1 MSTTHTG
8 HRFGWVALM
17 GPPNA
22 GKSTLLN
29 ALLGQKVSIVTSKP
43 QTTRNRIVGILSE
56 PDAQVVF
63 MDTPGLHHARNPM
76 RGHLGK
82 MMSQAAWESMA
93 AAQAVMLVLDADLYL
108 RKPEF
113 LERDVSPLRDALA
126 DDERPQLVVVNKVDL
141 FHDKSRMLPLLVRL
155 QEFFPKAE
163 VFPMSALNKDGV
175 EELKKLIIGMM
186 PEGEARFPE
195 DQLSTASVRFLA
207 AEIVRE
213 KVFERLRQEVPYS
226 TAVAVEAWEEDEEHG
241 RTVIHAVI
249 YVARPSHKAMV
260 IGRAGPPSRKSAPR
274 PARTSRP
281 LSAARSTLNCGSKS
295 RKTGPKTLLCFRI
308 SAWGRKN
315 KSIIGAPPRTPPGP
329 LYKGPRRFE
338 RGIISVL
345 SSRFSLRAAGP

>member
-126 DDERPQLVVVNKVDL
+126 DDERPQLVVVHKVDL

-260 IGRAGPPSRKSAPR
+260 IGRAGAAIKEIGTEARKDIQALIGGKVHLELWVKVKENWAEDPS
-274 PARTSRP
+274 
-281 LSAARSTLNCGSKS
+281 LLQDFGMGS
-295 RKTGPKTLLCFRI
+295 
-308 SAWGRKN
+308 
-315 KSIIGAPPRTPPGP
+315 
-329 LYKGPRRFE
+329 E
-338 RGIISVL
+338 E
-345 SSRFSLRAAGP
+345 

>member
-1 MSTTHTG
+1 
-8 HRFGWVALM
+8 
-17 GPPNA
+17 
-22 GKSTLLN
+22 
-29 ALLGQKVSIVTSKP
+29 
-43 QTTRNRIVGILSE
+43 
-56 PDAQVVF
+56 
-63 MDTPGLHHARNPM
+63 
-76 RGHLGK
+76 
-82 MMSQAAWESMA
+82 MA
-93 AAQAVMLVLDADLYL
+93 AAQAVMLVLDANLYL

-260 IGRAGPPSRKSAPR
+260 IGRAGAAIKEIGTEARKDIQALIGGKVHLELWVKVKENWAEDPS
-274 PARTSRP
+274 
-281 LSAARSTLNCGSKS
+281 LLQDFGMGS
-295 RKTGPKTLLCFRI
+295 
-308 SAWGRKN
+308 
-315 KSIIGAPPRTPPGP
+315 
-329 LYKGPRRFE
+329 E
-338 RGIISVL
+338 E
-345 SSRFSLRAAGP
+345 